1 MSLLRYNLALAFHP
15 VHTMSLDKNFN
26 PAAKKAQPSSGFGPG
41 QSWQDKVLE
50 GDAIWGQVKSMLD
63 AQGLSLPQTPRRPDV
78 RMIVSNVSGEEIRFH
93 NPGDH
98 SGSKEEVIP
107 GTGDKTAVMI
117 MVKGK
122 TLTEQAAN
130 AQELFKLYDL
140 GAEGLSARFVEDLKS
155 GKLADYIDE
164 AYGPAPFEQQASK
177 LVDVTWKA
185 GDGTSSTVTPVN
197 GANAAFG
204 ARAATKEA
212 VFLAQFQIYVKGT
225 GTTPELAEG
234 YGMNIA
240 VSSDWQTGA
249 ESTRPIVPQV
259 AKTYYGEFFDEIPS
273 VVVHPDGAI
282 KQIDLKNGTV
292 ISHDSP
298 AKKAANDPDGP
309 KTP

>member
-1 MSLLRYNLALAFHP
+1 
-15 VHTMSLDKNFN
+15 MSLDKNFN
-26 PAAKKAQPSSGFGPG
+26 PSAQKGQPINGFGPG

-50 GDAIWGQVKSMLD
+50 GDAIWAQVKSMLD

-78 RMIVSNVSGEEIRFH
+78 RMIVSNVSGSDIRFH

-107 GTGDKTAVMI
+107 GSGDKTAVMV
-117 MVKGK
+117 MVKGA

-140 GAEGLSARFVEDLKS
+140 GAEGLSARFVEDLKA

-177 LVDVTWKA
+177 LVDVSWKSQ
-185 GDGTSSTVTPVN
+185 DGTVSTVSPVN

-204 ARAATKEA
+204 ARAATNET

-259 AKTYYGEFFDEIPS
+259 AKTYYGEFFDAIP
-273 VVVHPDGAI
+273 VVTVHPDGRV
-282 KQIDLKNGTV
+282 KKIDLNNGQ
-292 ISHDSP
+292 IIAHDTPPQKPDAAKPDTPKSP
-298 AKKAANDPDGP
+298 
-309 KTP
+309 